1 MRPLLIHAPIIFWLS
16 GNEVNVGRSHRKTMT
31 CGVTVM
37 DDAGLKV
44 PAVWLCTVNLNL
56 ICHEPSIVTWI
67 SADKKQAYNF
77 NIHHPVHKDTFLQR
91 SSRAFADRTCWRL
104 IKRPDGLAVRFIV
117 SLSKPLYLTPVQ
129 TWLGGVKEIG
139 IASKKHLPIQASGKR
154 CRITYWPNRIEVKKE
169 KRKAK
174 FPRR

>member
-1 MRPLLIHAPIIFWLS
+1 MCPFNVMLSRHDFPTIKPRSETTASTTHTRSDHFWLS

-104 IKRPDGLAVRFIV
+104 ITQTDGLAVRFIV
-117 SLSKPLYLTPVQ
+117 SLSKTLYLTPVQ

-139 IASKKHLPIQASGKR
+139 IASKKHLPI
-154 CRITYWPNRIEVKKE
+154 
-169 KRKAK
+169 
-174 FPRR
+174 